1 MLTENLSVGRI
12 MKVKIEFYYVNN
24 CPRVNEMSENIIKS
38 ISKLDFEVEYI
49 KHAID
54 DKFKDDFEYGCPT
67 LLVNGRDL
75 IGKMKCDRLDSY
87 CRIYP
92 QGIPS
97 EEVIMNFIINSY

>member
-1 MLTENLSVGRI
+1 

-24 CPRVNEMSENIIKS
+24 CPRVNEMSENIESS

-49 KHAID
+49 TQEID
-54 DKFKDDFEYGCPT
+54 DKSKDDFEYGCPT

-75 IGKMKCDRLDSY
+75 IGKIKCDMKDSF
-87 CRIYP
+87 CRTYP

-97 EEVIMNFIINSY
+97 EEVIRNFIINSY